1 MPSGELYY
9 TPDEN
14 SSPYDLALGKVATQS
29 STFSNNNWLYGASN
43 AVNGNI
49 NTFSHTNNQV
59 TGARSW
65 WQVDL
70 GYPVEITSVV
80 IVNRQDCSSCSPERM
95 NDFSIQLI
103 DADGSTVVDEQFV
116 TTAVATDSKGT
127 TYSGWQENKMAR
139 YVKLDM
145 PWRSTLSDGTR
156 GFLHMSAVKVYGN
169 PFVANDQ
176 GFAYRVC
183 KAADSS
189 SDCETSGDIGKY

>member
-9 TPDEN
+9 IADEN
-14 SSPYDLALGKVATQS
+14 SFSDDLALGKVATQI
-29 STFSNNNWLYGASN
+29 STLNDNGRYVASN

-49 NTFSHTNNQV
+49 NTFSHTHIPP
-59 TGARSW
+59 TSGSW

-116 TTAVATDSKGT
+116 TTAVASDRYGT

-145 PWRSTLSDGTR
+145 PYRATLSDGTR
-156 GFLHMSAVKVYGN
+156 GFLHMSRVKVFGN

-176 GFAYRVC
+176 GFAYRIC

-189 SDCETSGDIGKY
+189 SDCEASGDIGKY

>member
-1 MPSGELYY
+1 VPSGELYY
-9 TPDEN
+9 IPDEN
-14 SSPYDLALGKVATQS
+14 SSSDDLALGKVATQI
-29 STFSNNNWLYGASN
+29 STFSNNNGMYGASN

-49 NTFSHTNNQV
+49 NTFSHTNNPP
-59 TGARSW
+59 TSGSW

-95 NDFSIQLI
+95 NQFFIQLI
-103 DADGSTVVDEQFV
+103 DADGSTVVDQQFV
-116 TTAVATDSKGT
+116 TTAVASDSKGT
-127 TYSGWQENKMAR
+127 TYADWQENKMAR
-139 YVKLDM
+139 FVKLYM
-145 PWRSTLSDGTR
+145 PYKNTPAPDGSR
-156 GFLHMSAVKVYGN
+156 GFLHMSAVKVFGN

-176 GFAYRVC
+176 GFAYRIC

>member
-1 MPSGELYY
+1 MPSGEHYY
-9 TPDEN
+9 IPDEN
-14 SSPYDLALGKVATQS
+14 SSSDDLALGKVATQS
-29 STFSNNNWLYGASN
+29 TTFSPSSVYGASK
-43 AVNGNI
+43 AVDGSI
-49 NTFSHTNNQV
+49 NTFSHTYNPP
-59 TGARSW
+59 TSGSW

-116 TTAVATDSKGT
+116 TTAVASDSKGT
-127 TYSGWQENKMAR
+127 TYTGWQENKMAR

-145 PWRSTLSDGTR
+145 PWRATLSDGTR
-156 GFLHMSAVKVYGN
+156 GFLHMSAVKVFGN

-176 GFAYRVC
+176 GFAYRIC

>member
-9 TPDEN
+9 IPDEN
-14 SSPYDLALGKVATQS
+14 SSPDDLALGKVATQS
-29 STFSNNNWLYGASN
+29 TTFSPSSVYGASK
-43 AVNGNI
+43 AVDGSI

-116 TTAVATDSKGT
+116 TTAVASDSKGT
-127 TYSGWQENKMAR
+127 TYSGWQ
-139 YVKLDM
+139 
-145 PWRSTLSDGTR
+145 
-156 GFLHMSAVKVYGN
+156 
-169 PFVANDQ
+169 
-176 GFAYRVC
+176 
-183 KAADSS
+183 
-189 SDCETSGDIGKY
+189 

>member
-9 TPDEN
+9 IPDEN
-14 SSPYDLALGKVATQS
+14 SSPDDLALGKVATQS
-29 STFSNNNWLYGASN
+29 TTFSPSSVYGASK
-43 AVNGNI
+43 AVDSSI

-116 TTAVATDSKGT
+116 TTAVASDSKGT
-127 TYSGWQENKMAR
+127 TYSGWQENKIAR
-139 YVKLDM
+139 FVKLVM
-145 PWRSTLSDGTR
+145 PYRATLSDGTR
-156 GFLHMSAVKVYGN
+156 GFLHMSRVKVFGN

-176 GFAYRVC
+176 GFAYRIC

-189 SDCETSGDIGKY
+189 SDCEASGDIGKY